1 MLFHLVQ
8 IAAALSDS
16 TNGLHLR
23 DIELENTVNEV
34 AYKVISLINM
44 THTHKETCTQIEE
57 FCCFR
62 FLDSRFMFII
72 VILYIFAFCS
82 FLCSFQVF

>member
-1 MLFHLVQ
+1 M
-8 IAAALSDS
+8 S
-16 TNGLHLR
+16 

-34 AYKVISLINM
+34 EYKVISLINM
-44 THTHKETCTQIEE
+44 THTKRHTQIEE

-72 VILYIFAFCS
+72 VILYILRSALFM
-82 FLCSFQVF
+82 

>member
-1 MLFHLVQ
+1 MQ

-16 TNGLHLR
+16 TMGYIW

-44 THTHKETCTQIEE
+44 THTQRDI
-57 FCCFR
+57 
-62 FLDSRFMFII
+62 
-72 VILYIFAFCS
+72 
-82 FLCSFQVF
+82 